1 MAFKDL
7 LKLLDLKAPE
17 RLYFDHLYSEYQA
30 LRPVIGNSEDEKL
43 IGEIVE
49 RREKSKLTWNDIYA
63 FELVISKYLSVDSL
77 HDKILS
83 LRSDYLKVAGQDE
96 FNEYKAS
103 NPPDVSRPPNPL
115 PDSYRDILEAD
126 IQYLLDRLYLQ
137 YGMLPVR
144 EARLKRLSFGV
155 GVFCASFLLVIVIL
169 IILVVI
175 GQRVETGSESANDN
189 QHSPQAAISPGPEQS
204 DEESV
209 EAKQRLRIPALPI
222 FVAIIAGAMGG
233 LISSL
238 QRIQKPNAEGNSI
251 YNLSV
256 LFNASYSTFL
266 SPLTGA
272 VFAVLLY
279 LMFTGK
285 ILEGRFFPTI
295 YTPSQITAPSRT
307 PTPTPDVAASPS
319 PSASPAVGGNVS
331 APQTPPSQTPLP
343 KPTPTASATVVV
355 TPTPKPV
362 ASPSLSA
369 TPSPS
374 VSPTGSPMATPTP
387 SPTSKSPPRQSVSIR
402 DFLVESGPA
411 WGEDYALMIIWC
423 FIAGFAER
431 FVPDALDRLITGKS

>member
-30 LRPVIGNSEDEKL
+30 LRPIINSPEDEKL
-43 IGEIVE
+43 IAEIVG
-49 RREKSKLTWNDIYA
+49 RRKDSNLTWNDIYS
-63 FELVISKYLSVDSL
+63 FELVVSKYLSVDSL
-77 HDKILS
+77 HDKILR
-83 LRSDYLKVAGQDE
+83 LRSDYLGVAGQDE
-96 FNEYKAS
+96 FNDYRAS

-115 PDSYRDILEAD
+115 PDNYRDILQAD

-155 GVFCASFLLVIVIL
+155 GLFCTSFLLVIVIL

-175 GQRVETGSESANDN
+175 GQRVETGSENASNDRPTP
-189 QHSPQAAISPGPEQS
+189 QATSSPQIEQ
-204 DEESV
+204 SV
-209 EAKQRLRIPALPI
+209 EAKQHLQIPALPI

-238 QRIQKPNAEGNSI
+238 QRIQKPNADGNSI

-256 LFNASYSTFL
+256 LFNASYSIFL

-279 LMFTGK
+279 MMFTGK
-285 ILEGRFFPTI
+285 ILEGRFFPEI
-295 YTPSQITAPSRT
+295 YTPSQASVRA
-307 PTPTPDVAASPS
+307 PTPDVTASPLPNES
-319 PSASPAVGGNVS
+319 T
-331 APQTPPSQTPLP
+331 APGVNANSNEQQTPSPQMPLRQPST
-343 KPTPTASATVVV
+343 KNSATVVATTSPRPTTSPPSSV
-355 TPTPKPV
+355 TPTP
-362 ASPSLSA
+362 
-369 TPSPS
+369 S
-374 VSPTGSPMATPTP
+374 VSPVGSPSATPTP
-387 SPTSKSPPRQSVSIR
+387 LLSPKSSARQSVSIR